1 MRVAGSAI
9 RRPAVRL
16 DRGVSAMR
24 EDVAGVVLA
33 AGAGTRLR
41 PLTLERPKAMCPV
54 GNVPLVD
61 HALARVSA
69 YAGSLA
75 VNVHGSQPT
84 LRDHVAG
91 RAHASVEEGDR
102 LGTAGA
108 LGRLRPW
115 IDGRHVLVHN
125 ADSFVDDDLAALL
138 DGWDGE
144 RPRLLVRT
152 EDHDSDFGRHRF
164 LGVSLLPGPVA
175 ATLPDE
181 PCGLYG
187 LVWQPAYAEGR
198 LELVEAT
205 GTSIDCGTPADYLR
219 ANLHVSGGT
228 SVVAP
233 DAVVEGSITRCVVWP
248 GARVDADEVLVDAIR
263 TPHVTVVVEE

>member
-1 MRVAGSAI
+1 MTVTRDALVGI
-9 RRPAVRL
+9 
-16 DRGVSAMR
+16 
-24 EDVAGVVLA
+24 VLA

-41 PLTLERPKAMCPV
+41 PLTLERPKAMCPL

-61 HALARVSA
+61 HAIARVEPLVSA
-69 YAGSLA
+69 VA

-84 LRDHVAG
+84 LRDHVAD
-91 RAHASVEEGDR
+91 RVHVSVEQDER

-115 IDGRHVLVHN
+115 IAGRHVLVHN
-125 ADSFVDDDLAALL
+125 ADSFVDDDLAELV
-138 DGWDGE
+138 DGWDGV

-164 LGVSLLPGPVA
+164 LGVSLVPAAVA
-175 ATLPDE
+175 ATLPDAR
-181 PCGLYG
+181 CGLFD
-187 LVWQPAYAEGR
+187 LVWQPAYAVGE

-219 ANLHVSGGT
+219 ANLHVSGGA
-228 SVVAP
+228 SVVDP
-233 DAVVEGSITRCVVWP
+233 SAVVEGSITRCVVWP
-248 GARVDADEVLVDAIR
+248 GARVEAGEVLVDCIR
-263 TPHVTVVVEE
+263 TPTVTVHA